1 MTIKATAIDTAVGTA
16 VAIAVA
22 VAELIMFHFFMFH
35 FLCLM
40 PGVLFSFW
48 FGRNEL
54 RAMIASNDS
63 MLFMTTGN
71 K

>member
-1 MTIKATAIDTAVGTA
+1 MTIKATALDTAVGTA

-22 VAELIMFHFFMFH
+22 VAELFMFH

-48 FGRNEL
+48 FGRNEF
-54 RAMIASNDS
+54 RVMIASNDS

>member
-1 MTIKATAIDTAVGTA
+1 MTIKATALDTAVGTA

-22 VAELIMFHFFMFH
+22 VAELCMTLYVS

-48 FGRNEL
+48 FGRNEF
-54 RAMIASNDS
+54 RVMIASNDS